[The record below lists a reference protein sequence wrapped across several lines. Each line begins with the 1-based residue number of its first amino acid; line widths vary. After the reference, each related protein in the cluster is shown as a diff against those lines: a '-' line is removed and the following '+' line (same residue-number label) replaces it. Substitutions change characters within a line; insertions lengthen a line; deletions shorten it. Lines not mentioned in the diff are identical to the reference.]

1 VAARTARRLP
11 GFRFEAQPPP
21 LTEVLPRMD
30 VPVLVGFAAS
40 GPLHVP
46 VPVEDPDHFAALFG
60 EDAALAW
67 DAERGEPAHAHLAPS
82 VRAFFRNGGRRC
94 WVVRVAGPARSNAFP
109 LPGLARLRKDGTL
122 APAFARARSEGSW
135 SDPLQ
140 VGTALLSRP
149 LRVSALPLT
158 DPVLVL
164 DPASRKDVDAGDLLR
179 VTFPDAGCLLQF
191 VVGAFPKPGKD
202 QAGTFPVRAGA
213 AVWFQT
219 ADRKQPPG
227 GAAQIRT
234 ITPDD
239 QEKTFTASV
248 LQWPSAESAPTVQL
262 RVGASLA
269 AAPSPGSLVRVG
281 FGAEVLW
288 LVVADVRA
296 AASDSHAVI
305 LSGQGLWQL
314 AGPPPIKAGAPA
326 IVERLTLELW
336 VRRGTGYPLRL
347 SDLGFAADHPRFW
360 GKLPTD
366 AELYADP
373 DATLSAL
380 WQAAAEPRFPLAGG
394 GPGLTASFP
403 LVMSVVPDNFQ
414 GPVPPAGTPLERD
427 GLADFGARIF
437 LDTRRPEV
445 LRTLVETPAA
455 DLLAAADFV
464 RYQGPA
470 LIKLQGIHA
479 ALDVEEATLIAVPD
493 AVHCGW
499 SFTEP
504 AAAPA
509 PDKPQKPPPAPAG
522 QPGAFLA
529 CEGTAPVPAPSTV
542 AGESGQPAVALTL
555 PGGGPDDVLAGGW
568 RLKPEGAYSPDTL
581 LVVQRALLRLC
592 AARGDLSAV
601 LALPEHYREDQA
613 LAHVATLTSPAG
625 PRVPVKTLDA
635 SPPPGPPPFSLPLSP
650 GETDALSYGAVYHP
664 WLVGR
669 EENQPDVLRHVPP
682 DGPACGVLALRA
694 LTRGAWVAP
703 ANEPLRGVVA
713 LNPPLSPDRG
723 LDLYAAQVNVV
734 RQEPHG
740 FVALSADTL
749 SPDESLRPLNV
760 RRLLILLRRLALRL
774 GAAYVFEPND
784 ASFQRSVQ
792 RGFEAL
798 LEFLYARGA
807 FAGNRPGAAFQ
818 VVVGG
823 GLNTPTDVDQG
834 RFFVELRVAPSQ
846 PLTFLTVRL
855 VQTGDGGTVTEVP

>member
-21 LTEVLPRMD
+21 LAEVLPRMD
-30 VPVLVGFAAS
+30 VPVLVGFAAA

-60 EDAALAW
+60 ADAPLAW
-67 DAERGEPAHAHLAPS
+67 DAERGAPAHAHLAPA

-94 WVVRVAGPARSNAFP
+94 WAVRVAGPARSNAFP
-109 LPGLARLRKDGTL
+109 LPGLARLRQDGSL

-149 LRVSALPLT
+149 LRVTVLPLA
-158 DPVLVL
+158 DPVLIL
-164 DPASRKDVDAGDLLR
+164 DPASRKDVAVGDLVR
-179 VTFPDAGCLLQF
+179 VTLPDAGCLLQF
-191 VVGAFPKPGKD
+191 VVRAFPTPDKD
-202 QAGTFPVRAGA
+202 RAGTFPVRAGA

-227 GAAQIRT
+227 VAPQVRI

-239 QEKTFTASV
+239 QESPLTASV
-248 LQWPSAESAPTVQL
+248 LQWPSSETAPTVQL
-262 RVGASLA
+262 HVEASLTD
-269 AAPSPGSLVRVG
+269 APTPGSLVRVG
-281 FGAEVLW
+281 FGNEVFW

-296 AASDSHAVI
+296 AASDGHAVV

-314 AGPPPIKAGAPA
+314 ARPPSITADAAA

-336 VRRGTGYPLRL
+336 VRSGNGYPARL

-360 GKLPTD
+360 GALPAD
-366 AELYADP
+366 ADLYADP
-373 DATLSAL
+373 DATRSAL

-394 GPGLTASFP
+394 GPGLAASFP
-403 LVMSVVPDNFQ
+403 VVMSVVPENFQ
-414 GPVPPAGTPLERD
+414 GPVPQADTPLERD
-427 GLADFGARIF
+427 GLADFGARLF

-445 LRTLVETPAA
+445 LRTLVETPTT
-455 DLLAAADFV
+455 DFLAAADFL

-470 LIKLQGIHA
+470 LLKLQGIHA

-493 AVHCGW
+493 AVHRGW
-499 SFTEP
+499 SFTGP
-504 AAAPA
+504 AEAPA
-509 PDKPQKPPPAPAG
+509 PGASKQPPPAPVV
-522 QPGAFLA
+522 QPGAFRT
-529 CEGTAPVPAPSTV
+529 CEAIAPVPAPGAV
-542 AGESGQPAVALTL
+542 AGEGSQPAAAVTL
-555 PGGGPDDVLAGGW
+555 PSGAPGDAPAGGW
-568 RLKPEGAYSPDTL
+568 RLKPVEAYSADTL

-601 LALPEHYREDQA
+601 LALPEHYRDEQA
-613 LAHVATLTSPAG
+613 VAHVATLTSPTG
-625 PRVPVKTLDA
+625 PRVPVTTPDA
-635 SPPPGPPPFSLPLSP
+635 SSPLEPPPLSLPLDP
-650 GETDALSYGAVYHP
+650 GEAEALSYGAVYHP
-664 WLVGR
+664 WLIGR
-669 EENQPDVLRHVPP
+669 EENQPDTLRHVPP
-682 DGPACGVLALRA
+682 DGAACGIVALRA

-713 LNPPLSPDRG
+713 LNPPLLPERVP
-723 LDLYAAQVNVV
+723 DLYVAQVNLL

-749 SPDESLRPLNV
+749 SLDESLRPLNV

-807 FAGNRPGAAFQ
+807 FAGRRPAAAFQ

-823 GLNTPTDVDQG
+823 GLNTPAEADQG

>member
-30 VPVLVGFAAS
+30 VPVLVGFAAA

-60 EDAALAW
+60 ADAPLAW
-67 DAERGEPAHAHLAPS
+67 DAERGAPAYAHLAPA

-94 WVVRVAGPARSNAFP
+94 WVVRVAGPARANVFP
-109 LPGLARLRKDGTL
+109 LPGLARRRQDGTL

-149 LRVSALPLT
+149 LRVTALPLG
-158 DPVLVL
+158 DPVFVL
-164 DPASRKDVDAGDLLR
+164 DPASRKDVAVGDLVR
-179 VTFPDAGCLLQF
+179 VTLPDTGCLLQLI
-191 VVGAFPKPGKD
+191 VGAFPKPHRD

-213 AVWFQT
+213 AVWFQE
-219 ADRKQPPG
+219 ADRKQPPAQ
-227 GAAQIRT
+227 AAQVQT
-234 ITPDD
+234 LTPDD
-239 QEKTFTASV
+239 QARTFSASV
-248 LQWPSAESAPTVQL
+248 VQWASSGTAPTVQL
-262 RVGASLA
+262 RVEVSLA
-269 AAPSPGSLVRVG
+269 AAPTPGTLVRVG
-281 FGAEVLW
+281 FGADIFW

-296 AASDSHAVI
+296 AASDAQAVI

-314 AGPPPIKAGAPA
+314 AGPPAIKAGAAA

-336 VRRGTGYPLRL
+336 VRSGNAYPVRL

-360 GKLPTD
+360 GALPTD
-366 AELYADP
+366 ADLYADP
-373 DATLSAL
+373 NATPSAL

-394 GPGLTASFP
+394 GPGLAASFP
-403 LVMSVVPDNFQ
+403 IVISVVPDNFQ
-414 GPVPPAGTPLERD
+414 GPVPQADTPLERD
-427 GLADFGARIF
+427 GLADFGAGLF

-445 LRTLVETPAA
+445 LRTLVETPTA
-455 DLLAAADFV
+455 DFLAAADFL

-470 LIKLQGIHA
+470 LLKLQGIHA

-493 AVHCGW
+493 AVHRGW
-499 SFTEP
+499 SFTGP
-504 AAAPA
+504 AEAPA
-509 PDKPQKPPPAPAG
+509 PDKPQQPPPAPAV
-522 QPGAFLA
+522 QPGAFRN
-529 CEGTAPVPAPSTV
+529 CEATAPVPAPGAV
-542 AGESGQPAVALTL
+542 AGAGSQPAAAITL
-555 PGGGPDDVLAGGW
+555 SGGTAGDAQAGGW
-568 RLKPEGAYSPDTL
+568 RLKPVESYSADTL

-613 LAHVATLTSPAG
+613 AAHVATLTSPAG
-625 PRVPVKTLDA
+625 PRAPVTAPDE
-635 SPPPGPPPFSLPLSP
+635 SPPPGPPPLSLPLS
-650 GETDALSYGAVYHP
+650 GDEAGALSYGAVYHP
-664 WLVGR
+664 WLIGQ

-682 DGPACGVLALRA
+682 DGAACGILALRA

-713 LNPPLSPDRG
+713 LNPPLSPERV
-723 LDLYAAQVNVV
+723 LDLYMAQVNLL

-740 FVALSADTL
+740 FVTLSADTL

-807 FAGNRPGAAFQ
+807 FAGNRPAAAFQ

-823 GLNTPTDVDQG
+823 GLNTPADAEQG

-855 VQTGDGGTVTEVP
+855 VQTGDGGTVKEVR